1 NALRERVAS
10 DLVGWP
16 EGVPQALLHGRLA
29 GRLATNLGFAPDV
42 ALWAVETW
50 ATALAGA
57 TERGTGGA
65 RGGASEDSR
74 AVERDDLAPWPL
86 RSDAADA
93 YMACEGSGAPKVVL
107 RVAPAPR
114 GEKGAREFAT
124 IGAAVREAPAGA
136 RIVVAPGV
144 YVEGIV
150 IDRPLEIVAE
160 GAPGTVVVEA
170 RDASCL
176 VMEAG
181 YARVQGLVLR
191 GRTGP
196 DGRTRFAVDVPQG
209 HLLLEDCEITSDAL
223 ACVAIRGRSAAP
235 VLRRCHVRDGKG
247 SGVFVQGGGTGTLE
261 HCAVAGNALAGIE
274 VGSEGQPTLRHCAI
288 LDSRGPGV
296 YVSLGGGG
304 TFEDCTISGN
314 GGAGI
319 EVGWHGAPVLRRCRI
334 TRNGLYAVR
343 LYAGGGAT
351 LEACDLSENRLGP
364 WDVAPGWVQ
373 HNGARASLRS
383 TPSKPPSKPPSNP
396 PSSVSATVARRN
408 GHTSTQDVARGAARG
423 AARGEDG
430 DGDGP
435 ADGPPG

>member
-1 NALRERVAS
+1 
-10 DLVGWP
+10 
-16 EGVPQALLHGRLA
+16 
-29 GRLATNLGFAPDV
+29 
-42 ALWAVETW
+42 
-50 ATALAGA
+50 
-57 TERGTGGA
+57 
-65 RGGASEDSR
+65 
-74 AVERDDLAPWPL
+74 
-86 RSDAADA
+86 
-93 YMACEGSGAPKVVL
+93 MACEGSGAPKVVL

-114 GEKGAREFAT
+114 GEQGAGEFAT

-181 YARVQGLVLR
+181 YARVRGLVLR

-304 TFEDCTISGN
+304 DVRGLHHLRQRGRRDR
-314 GGAGI
+314 GG
-319 EVGWHGAPVLRRCRI
+319 
-334 TRNGLYAVR
+334 
-343 LYAGGGAT
+343 
-351 LEACDLSENRLGP
+351 
-364 WDVAPGWVQ
+364 
-373 HNGARASLRS
+373 
-383 TPSKPPSKPPSNP
+383 
-396 PSSVSATVARRN
+396 
-408 GHTSTQDVARGAARG
+408 VARGARLAPLPDHAERALRRAPLRRRG
-423 AARGEDG
+423 GHPGGLRPLRESPRGPGTWRPAGCSTTGPGPPCAAPRAAPRAAPDSVSAPPRATGILPPGTWPGKRSRDVARGEDG

>member
-1 NALRERVAS
+1 
-10 DLVGWP
+10 
-16 EGVPQALLHGRLA
+16 
-29 GRLATNLGFAPDV
+29 
-42 ALWAVETW
+42 
-50 ATALAGA
+50 
-57 TERGTGGA
+57 
-65 RGGASEDSR
+65 
-74 AVERDDLAPWPL
+74 
-86 RSDAADA
+86 
-93 YMACEGSGAPKVVL
+93 MACEGGGAPKVVL
-107 RVAPAPR
+107 RVAPEQGPEP
-114 GEKGAREFAT
+114 GTFPT
-124 IGAAVREAPAGA
+124 IGDAVREAPPGA

-150 IDRPLEIVAE
+150 LDRPLEVVAE

-176 VMEAG
+176 VMETG
-181 YARVQGLVLR
+181 YARVRGLVLR

-319 EVGWHGAPVLRRCRI
+319 EVGWHGGPVLRRCRI

-373 HNGARASLRS
+373 HNGARATISS
-383 TPSKPPSKPPSNP
+383 A
-396 PSSVSATVARRN
+396 PSSTSAPAARRN
-408 GHTSTQDVARGAARG
+408 GHTSTQEVARE
-423 AARGEDG
+423 EDG

-435 ADGPPG
+435 ADGSPD